1 MPIFFCV
8 QSNRVREDDQAIS
21 TLSHAVACQHRMIQM
36 VGIYVYRYA
45 NLDFESIRQL
55 KVSESRIVNHRFDPS
70 THRYTARVARDGVD
84 PCG

>member
-1 MPIFFCV
+1 
-8 QSNRVREDDQAIS
+8 
-21 TLSHAVACQHRMIQM
+21 MIQM